1 MIWEIGTIIKHLLLP
16 PLLWGWLLVYG
27 FVRFRKKPRRARW
40 AIGVAIVLLYASSTV
55 WVANGLL
62 DLVAD
67 TAPPLPGPAPQA
79 VVILAGGRMLEYD
92 AGGRI
97 VAARMGPNTSERVIE
112 GMRVARENKLPILVT
127 SGAVDGVG
135 PAEAVVMRD
144 VMVREFGVTPRW
156 VEDQSRNTVENALFT
171 APILKRE
178 RITSIILVTHASHM
192 RRARYLFEQMG
203 LRVVPQAA
211 DPQGVEPFTWGRFIR
226 HGMPSAVSFGRTFS
240 ACNEIGGLAYAWLRM
255 RVAASATPAAASA
268 TPAAAVA
275 N

>member
-1 MIWEIGTIIKHLLLP
+1 MIWEIGTVIKHMLLP

-27 FVRFRKKPRRARW
+27 FVMFRRKPGRARW
-40 AIGVAIVLLYASSTV
+40 AVGVAIALLYASSTS
-55 WVANGLL
+55 WVANALL

-67 TAPPLPGPAPQA
+67 TAPPMPGAAPQA

-92 AGGRI
+92 ATGAI

-112 GMRVARENKLPILVT
+112 GMRIARERKLPILVT

-156 VEDQSRNTVENALFT
+156 VEDQSCNTVENALFT

-178 RITSIILVTHASHM
+178 GITSIILVTHSSHM

-203 LRVVPQAA
+203 LRVVPGVA
-211 DPQGVEPFTWGRFIR
+211 DPRGDEPLTLRRFIN
-226 HGMPSAVSFGRTFS
+226 HSIPNTAAFGRTFS
-240 ACNEIGGLAYAWLRM
+240 GCNEIGGLIYAWLRINF
-255 RVAASATPAAASA
+255 AASS

>member
-1 MIWEIGTIIKHLLLP
+1 MIWEIGTVIKHLLLP

-27 FVRFRKKPRRARW
+27 FVMFRRKPVRARW
-40 AIGVAIVLLYASSTV
+40 AIGVAIALLYASSTS
-55 WVANGLL
+55 WVATALL

-67 TAPPLPGPAPQA
+67 NTPPLPGAAPQA
-79 VVILAGGRMLEYD
+79 VVILAGGRSLEFD
-92 AGGRI
+92 AAGKVI
-97 VAARMGPNTSERVIE
+97 AARMGPNTSERVIE
-112 GMRVARENKLPILVT
+112 GMRIAREQKLPILVT
-127 SGAVDGVG
+127 SGTPDGLA

-171 APILKRE
+171 APILKRNG
-178 RITSIILVTHASHM
+178 ITSIILVTHGSHM

-203 LRVVPQAA
+203 LRVVPGVA
-211 DPQGVEPFTWGRFIR
+211 DPRGDEPLTVRRVIYNSI
-226 HGMPSAVSFGRTFS
+226 PNAAAFGRTFS
-240 ACNEIGGLAYAWLRM
+240 ACNEMGGQIYAWLRINF
-255 RVAASATPAAASA
+255 AAAS

>member
-1 MIWEIGTIIKHLLLP
+1 MIWEIGTLIKHLLLP
-16 PLLWGWLLVYG
+16 PVLWFWLLVYG
-27 FVRFRKKPRRARW
+27 FVLFRRKPGRARW
-40 AIGVAIVLLYASSTV
+40 AIGAGIALLYASSTA

-67 TAPPLPGPAPQA
+67 TTPPLPGAAPQA

-92 AGGRI
+92 AAGNI
-97 VAARMGPNTSERVIE
+97 VAARMGPNSSERVIE
-112 GMRVARENKLPILVT
+112 GMRIAREQKLPILVT

-156 VEDQSRNTVENALFT
+156 VEAQSRNTVENALFT
-171 APILKRE
+171 APILRRE
-178 RITSIILVTHASHM
+178 RITSIILVTHDSHM

-203 LRVVPQAA
+203 LRVVPGVA
-211 DPQGVEPFTWGRFIR
+211 DPRGDEPLTVRRVI
-226 HGMPSAVSFGRTFS
+226 HHSIPNSAAFGRTFS
-240 ACNEIGGLAYAWLRM
+240 ACNEMGGLIYAWLRV
-255 RVAASATPAAASA
+255 RFAASA

>member
-1 MIWEIGTIIKHLLLP
+1 MIWEIGTVIKHLLLP

-27 FVRFRKKPRRARW
+27 FVMFRRKPVRARW
-40 AIGVAIVLLYASSTV
+40 AIGVAIALLYASSTG

-62 DLVAD
+62 ALAAD
-67 TAPPLPGPAPQA
+67 TAPPLPGADPQA

-92 AGGRI
+92 AAGTI

-112 GMRVARENKLPILVT
+112 GMRIAREKKLPILVT
-127 SGAVDGVG
+127 SGAVDGIG
-135 PAEAVVMRD
+135 PAEAAVMRD

-178 RITSIILVTHASHM
+178 GITSVVLVTHDSHM

-203 LRVVPQAA
+203 LRVVPGVA
-211 DPQGVEPFTWGRFIR
+211 DPRGDEPLTLRR
-226 HGMPSAVSFGRTFS
+226 VMYNSMPNAAAFGRTFS
-240 ACNEIGGLAYAWLRM
+240 ACNEMGGLIYAWLRINF
-255 RVAASATPAAASA
+255 AAAS